1 MLSFARVQLNMG
13 RGEFMQITPRYF
25 QALCKQVERLDRPRN
40 TTLEIMVGQ
49 LLAMVGNIGYSG
61 LEKPMRPHDFM
72 PSEWVKKATRSKGK
86 PPRKPRMTKKKQI
99 ALAAQLREA
108 FMHFVAK

>member
-1 MLSFARVQLNMG
+1 MLAFARVQLNMG
-13 RGEFMQITPRYF
+13 REEFMQITPRYF
-25 QALCKQVERLDRPRN
+25 QALCKQVEHLDRPRN

-61 LEKPMRPHDFM
+61 LEKPMRAQDFM
-72 PSEWVKKATRSKGK
+72 PSEWAKKAAAANAKAV
-86 PPRKPRMTKKKQI
+86 RKPRMTKKRQI
-99 ALAAQLREA
+99 ALAAQFRET